1 MTVCNLG
8 AGRGVFNRKIMTEIK
23 TKRAYD
29 EADADDGFRIL
40 VDRLWPRGVA
50 RERLA
55 CPLWAKDIA
64 PSDELRKWFH
74 ADPAERW
81 PEFRTRYEA
90 ELAANPAF
98 PDFLKTVTA
107 HPVVTL
113 VYASRDR
120 AHNEATVLQTL
131 CTSRLS
137 SK

>member
-1 MTVCNLG
+1 
-8 AGRGVFNRKIMTEIK
+8 MTEIK

-64 PSDELRKWFH
+64 PSDALRKWFH
-74 ADPAERW
+74 ADPARRW
-81 PEFRTRYEA
+81 PEFKSRYEA

-98 PDFLKTVTA
+98 LDFLKTVEA

-120 AHNEATVLQTL
+120 AHNEASVLQTL

-137 SK
+137 PK